1 MSGTALAIDGLSLV
15 RGGKE
20 LYRDF
25 HLEAEAGK
33 VTCVIAPSGSGKTTL
48 LDCVAGIPVEHA
60 EVRGNVFFE
69 GKTERPAVSFLFQ
82 EPRLIPSADILQ
94 NVMFPL
100 VNVMDRERAEQR
112 ARLFLDRVQLSEKCT
127 ALPDEL
133 SGGEKQRASMAR
145 SFAYPSKLLLMDEP
159 FQSQDLRIKLR
170 LIETLRQLLASE
182 KRTVLFVTHD
192 VQEAVALSDRIVVMD
207 GSPLRVV
214 LDENHVEKEDELF
227 VKRIS
232 SLVSGG
238 LRVSGSLH

>member
-25 HLEAEAGK
+25 HLETEAEK
-33 VTCVIAPSGSGKTTL
+33 VTCIIAPSGSGKTTL
-48 LDCVAGIPVEHA
+48 LDYVAGIPLEHA
-60 EVRGNVFFE
+60 EVHGNVFFE

-82 EPRLIPSADILQ
+82 EPRLIPSADILR

-100 VNVMDRERAEQR
+100 VNVMDRKRAEQR
-112 ARLFLDRVQLSEKCT
+112 ARLFLDRVQLSGKCS
-127 ALPDEL
+127 AFPGEL

-170 LIETLRQLLASE
+170 LIETLRELLASE

-192 VQEAVALSDRIVVMD
+192 VQEAVVLSDRIVVMD

-214 LDENHVEKEDELF
+214 LDENHVEKEDEMF
-227 VKRIS
+227 VKRIA
-232 SLVSGG
+232 SLVSG
-238 LRVSGSLH
+238 SSH